1 MIRCLKLRRYE
12 KNTLKAFVD
21 LELSRVGLVLR
32 DCSWHEKDGRQW
44 VSFFARSYEGSDGA
58 TRWQP
63 LIEFVEGAKE
73 AREQFQKQ
81 ALAAIET
88 FIAQNPEPAS

>member
-1 MIRCLKLRRYE
+1 MIRCIKLRHYE
-12 KNTLKAFVD
+12 KKTLRAFVD

-32 DCSWHEKDGRQW
+32 DCTWHEKDGQEW

-73 AREQFQKQ
+73 ARKQFQEQ
-81 ALAAIET
+81 ALAAIHAAVAE
-88 FIAQNPEPAS
+88 QEREQS